1 MVRNAI
7 GFDLTRG
14 DQVAVINVPF
24 DNDMWALFEEQTA
37 LTQQEEFW
45 RRIINYVAL
54 ALIVIV
60 VFVMLRSIAK
70 SLGEAM
76 NPPIPEVEI
85 PNLEDV
91 EEEIM
96 NIPPHVARS
105 NELLEKVEIMTEN
118 DPQNVAKIIKD
129 WLNEPVL
136 GKKD

>member
-7 GFDLTRG
+7 GFELTRG

-24 DNDMWALFEEQTA
+24 DNDMWAMFEQEKT
-37 LTQQEEFW
+37 LTEQEEFW
-45 RRIINYVAL
+45 RRIITYVAL

-60 VFVMLRSIAK
+60 VLVMLRSISK

-91 EEEIM
+91 EEAVM
-96 NIPPHVARS
+96 DIPPHVARS

-129 WLNEPVL
+129 WLNEPAL
-136 GKKD
+136 TKKD

>member
-7 GFDLTRG
+7 GFELTRG

-24 DNDMWALFEEQTA
+24 DNDKWSMFEQEKT
-37 LTQQEEFW
+37 LKEQEEFW
-45 RRIINYVAL
+45 RRIITYVAL
-54 ALIVIV
+54 VLIVIV
-60 VFVMLRSIAK
+60 VLVMLRSISK

-91 EEEIM
+91 EEAVM
-96 NIPPHVARS
+96 DIPLHVARS

-136 GKKD
+136 TKKD